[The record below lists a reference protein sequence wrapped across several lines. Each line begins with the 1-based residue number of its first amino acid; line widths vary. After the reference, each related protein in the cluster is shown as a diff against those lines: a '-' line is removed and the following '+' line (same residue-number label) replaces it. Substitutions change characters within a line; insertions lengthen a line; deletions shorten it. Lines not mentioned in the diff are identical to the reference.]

1 MNNIDKQDPIYR
13 IVFQQ
18 QAEVYEL
25 YAQYIY
31 QSDLHGFIEVEQL
44 LFGEKSQLLVDPG
57 EERLKTLFHDVTR
70 TFIPMP
76 AIIRIDEVSRAGT
89 PTVSEGGSNVRPFPV
104 MPFPARDH

>member
-1 MNNIDKQDPIYR
+1 MTNIDKQEPIYR

-18 QAEVYEL
+18 QSDVYEL
-25 YAQYIY
+25 YARYLY
-31 QSDLHGFIEVEQL
+31 QSDLHGFVEVEQL

-76 AIIRIDEVSRAGT
+76 AIIRIDEVNRAGT
-89 PTVSEGGSNVRPFPV
+89 PSVTEGGSNVRPFPV
-104 MPFPARDH
+104 MPFPVRES